1 VLTIK
6 ARYGIL
12 IMYQVGTEQDQ
23 HLTLGGYTMTTTKIT
38 QEQREKAMELLTDNG
53 DLNIMPVEEF
63 MTAYE
68 PYQIARMVKMANL
81 NLDCD
86 YVRVNVY
93 YSDTHEADDT
103 YSLLSDDEIEDALDE
118 LQ

>member
-1 VLTIK
+1 MTK
-6 ARYGIL
+6 F
-12 IMYQVGTEQDQ
+12 TE
-23 HLTLGGYTMTTTKIT
+23 
-38 QEQREKAMELLTDNG
+38 EQQEKAMELLEDNG

-63 MTAYE
+63 MTIYE
-68 PYQIARMVKMANL
+68 PYEIAKMVKQSNL

>member
-1 VLTIK
+1 
-6 ARYGIL
+6 
-12 IMYQVGTEQDQ
+12 
-23 HLTLGGYTMTTTKIT
+23 MTTKFTE
-38 QEQREKAMELLTDNG
+38 EQQEKAMELLEDNG

-63 MTAYE
+63 MTIYE
-68 PYQIARMVKMANL
+68 PYEIARMVRQSNL

-93 YSDTHEADDT
+93 YSDTHEADDM

>member
-1 VLTIK
+1 
-6 ARYGIL
+6 
-12 IMYQVGTEQDQ
+12 
-23 HLTLGGYTMTTTKIT
+23 MTTNKFT
-38 QEQREKAMELLTDNG
+38 QEQQEKAMELLEDNG

-68 PYQIARMVKMANL
+68 PYEIAKMVKLSNL

-86 YVRVNVY
+86 YVRVNDY
-93 YSDTHEADDT
+93 YSDTHEADDMYT
-103 YSLLSDDEIEDALDE
+103 LLSDDEIEEALNE

>member
-1 VLTIK
+1 
-6 ARYGIL
+6 
-12 IMYQVGTEQDQ
+12 
-23 HLTLGGYTMTTTKIT
+23 MTTTKIT

-68 PYQIARMVKMANL
+68 PYDIARMVRQSNL
-81 NLDCD
+81 NLDCA
-86 YVRVNVY
+86 YIRVNLDY
-93 YSDTHEADDT
+93 TDTHEADDT